1 MEGSGTLMMMVNNDD
16 EALWALFVSR
26 SLLTP
31 VPKLPHLAS
40 ESSCEIGGVAHFEEA
55 GSSEQQPSHLCS
67 LQWCTWV
74 LPSSLKF

>member
-16 EALWALFVSR
+16 EALWSPCFVSR

-40 ESSCEIGGVAHFEEA
+40 ESSCEIGGVAHF
-55 GSSEQQPSHLCS
+55 
-67 LQWCTWV
+67 
-74 LPSSLKF
+74 